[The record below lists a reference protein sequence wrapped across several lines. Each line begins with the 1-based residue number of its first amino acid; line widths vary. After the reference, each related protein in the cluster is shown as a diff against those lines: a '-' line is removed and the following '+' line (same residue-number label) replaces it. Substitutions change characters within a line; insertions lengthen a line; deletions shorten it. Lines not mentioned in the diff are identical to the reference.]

1 MKNQAKVANL
11 VDAITLWNGQL
22 PDRVA
27 KFKTANSEANVVI
40 VDTQAPFNEALGN
53 PKEYGAQNADC
64 INSNAKSCLWFDNYH
79 PGSAISKL
87 VAQTVAAAFKGTF
100 F

>member
-1 MKNQAKVANL
+1 MKTQAKVANL
-11 VDAITLWNGQL
+11 VEAISQWNGQL
-22 PDRVA
+22 PDRAA
-27 KFKTANSEANVVI
+27 KFQAVNSGANVVI
-40 VDTQAPFNEALGN
+40 VDTQAPFNAALSN
-53 PKEYGAQNADC
+53 PKDYGAQNADC